1 MYQMNQIVGM
11 IKRGQNPQ
19 QVMMNLL
26 QNMQSTPMGANLLNL
41 AKQNR
46 TADIEQ
52 IARNVMKQQGRDF
65 DTEFQAFRKT
75 YGL

>member
-1 MYQMNQIVGM
+1 MFQMNQIINM
-11 IKRGQNPQ
+11 IKSGQNPQ
-19 QVMMNLL
+19 QVMINLL
-26 QNMQSTPMGANLLNL
+26 QGMQNTPLGVNLLNL

-46 TADIEQ
+46 GADIEQ
-52 IARNVMKQQGRDF
+52 VARNLMREQGKDF

>member
-1 MYQMNQIVGM
+1 MIQMNQIMDM
-11 IKRGQNPQ
+11 IKKGQNPQ

-26 QNMQSTPMGANLLNL
+26 QNMQSTPMSANLLNL
-41 AKQNR
+41 ARQNR

>member
-1 MYQMNQIVGM
+1 MIQINYIVDM
-11 IKRGQNPQ
+11 IRRGQNPQ

-26 QNMQSTPMGANLLNL
+26 QNMQSTPMGSNLLNL
-41 AKQNR
+41 ARQNR

-65 DTEFQAFRKT
+65 DTEFQAFRKI

>member
-1 MYQMNQIVGM
+1 MIQMNQIVNM
-11 IKRGQNPQ
+11 IRMGQNPQ

-26 QNMQSTPMGANLLNL
+26 QNMQTPISANLLNL

-52 IARNVMKQQGRDF
+52 VARNVMKQQGRDF

>member
-65 DTEFQAFRKT
+65 DTDFQAFRKT

>member
-1 MYQMNQIVGM
+1 MIQMNQIMDM
-11 IKRGQNPQ
+11 IRRGQNPQ

-41 AKQNR
+41 ARQNR

>member
-1 MYQMNQIVGM
+1 MIQMNQIVNM

-41 AKQNR
+41 ARQNR

>member
-46 TADIEQ
+46 AADIEQ

>member
-1 MYQMNQIVGM
+1 MIQMNQIVDM
-11 IKRGQNPQ
+11 IRKGQNPQ

-41 AKQNR
+41 ARQNR

-52 IARNVMKQQGRDF
+52 IARNIMKQQGRDF

>member
-1 MYQMNQIVGM
+1 MIQMNQIMDM
-11 IKRGQNPQ
+11 IKKGQNPQ

-41 AKQNR
+41 ARQNR

>member
-1 MYQMNQIVGM
+1 MIQMNQIVDM
-11 IKRGQNPQ
+11 IRRGQNPQ

-41 AKQNR
+41 ARQNR

-52 IARNVMKQQGRDF
+52 IARNIMKQQGRDF

>member
-1 MYQMNQIVGM
+1 MIQMNQIVDM

-41 AKQNR
+41 ARQNR

>member
-1 MYQMNQIVGM
+1 MIQMNQIMDM
-11 IKRGQNPQ
+11 IKKCQNPQ

-41 AKQNR
+41 ARQNR

>member
-1 MYQMNQIVGM
+1 MFQMNQIINM
-11 IKRGQNPQ
+11 IKSGQNPQ
-19 QVMMNLL
+19 QVMINLL
-26 QNMQSTPMGANLLNL
+26 QGMQNTPMGVNLLNL

-46 TADIEQ
+46 GADIEQ
-52 IARNVMKQQGRDF
+52 VARNLMREQGKDF

>member
-1 MYQMNQIVGM
+1 MIQMNQIVDM
-11 IKRGQNPQ
+11 IRRGQNPQ

-26 QNMQSTPMGANLLNL
+26 QNIQSTPMGANLLNL
-41 AKQNR
+41 ARQNR

-52 IARNVMKQQGRDF
+52 IARNIMKQQGRDF